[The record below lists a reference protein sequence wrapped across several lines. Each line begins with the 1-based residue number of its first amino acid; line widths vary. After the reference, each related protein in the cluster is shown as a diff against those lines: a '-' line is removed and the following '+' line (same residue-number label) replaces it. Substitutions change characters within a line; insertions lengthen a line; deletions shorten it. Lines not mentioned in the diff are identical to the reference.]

1 MSEMRG
7 ENASVSEAIHRLATR
22 AMDHPWTASQIA
34 SALASEFACL
44 MLHSAAGASEAA
56 DAKLDLTGF
65 VLGRRVAVDLVEIDL
80 VAVDP
85 DHRRQGIGR
94 DLLEELI
101 ASEAAVGVRE
111 FNLELASQN
120 AAALALYSSAG
131 FVVVGRR
138 SRYYPD
144 GDDALLLT
152 RTLEEAP
159 MDQPAASAGQR
170 RNE

>member
-1 MSEMRG
+1 MSEKRG
-7 ENASVSEAIHRLATR
+7 ENAALSEALHRLAAR
-22 AMDHPWTASQIA
+22 AMDHPWSAAQIA
-34 SALASEFACL
+34 SALSSEFACL
-44 MLHSAAGASEAA
+44 MLHSDVDSSDAVDA
-56 DAKLDLTGF
+56 DLDLMGF

-94 DLLEELI
+94 SLLEELV

-111 FNLELASQN
+111 FNLELAAQN
-120 AAALALYSSAG
+120 EPALALYSAAG

-159 MDQPAASAGQR
+159 MDQTAASAGHR